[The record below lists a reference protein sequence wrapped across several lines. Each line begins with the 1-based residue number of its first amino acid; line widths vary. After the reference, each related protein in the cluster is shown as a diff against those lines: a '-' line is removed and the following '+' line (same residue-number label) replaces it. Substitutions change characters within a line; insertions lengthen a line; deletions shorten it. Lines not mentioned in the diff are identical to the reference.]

1 MNSLVLIENNQFI
14 GTSSYWKSRS
24 KEFNDFGEIVSIYL
38 LPEHMGKGYGKLLFE
53 VTLNELVKTGYQNVF
68 LWVLE
73 ENMRADVFTKS
84 KILNFQINLIV

>member
-1 MNSLVLIENNQFI
+1 
-14 GTSSYWKSRS
+14 
-24 KEFNDFGEIVSIYL
+24 
-38 LPEHMGKGYGKLLFE
+38 MGKGYGKLLFE